1 MEYQWYPGHMTKTV
15 RELKEQ
21 MKLIDLV
28 IEIADA
34 RIPMSGRNP
43 DLDSL
48 AANKVRLLILGKKD
62 LADEAVTNEWLAYF
76 REQGLNPIA
85 VDLRRNA
92 DLKMLNSVIRESC
105 KAKIERDK
113 RRGIMNRP
121 IRALVAGIPNVGK
134 STFINSFSGSS
145 SVKTGNK
152 PGVTKGRQWIR
163 LKNGVELMDTP
174 GLLWPKFEDPGVGE
188 KIALIGSIPDA
199 IMNTEELSLA
209 LIRRLDADYPEL
221 LSERYGGD
229 LPEDPAKALEQI
241 AKFRGCLKKGGEADT
256 EKAASLILDDFRHG
270 RIGRITL
277 ERP

>member
-1 MEYQWYPGHMTKTV
+1 MMKTI

-43 DLDSL
+43 DLETL
-48 AANKVRLLILGKKD
+48 AANKARLLILGKKD
-62 LADEAVTNEWLAYF
+62 LADERITDEWLEFF
-76 REQGLNPIA
+76 RGKGLNPIA

-92 DLKMLNSVIRESC
+92 DLKKLNSVIRESC
-105 KAKIERDK
+105 RAKIERDK
-113 RRGIMNRP
+113 RRGILNRP

-134 STFINSFSGSS
+134 STFINSFSGSA

-163 LKNGVELMDTP
+163 LKNGVELLDTP
-174 GLLWPKFEDPGVGE
+174 GLLWPKFEDPEVGE
-188 KIALIGSIPDA
+188 KIALIGSIPDT

-209 LIRRLDADYPEL
+209 LIRRLGADYPEL

-229 LPEDPAKALEQI
+229 LPEDPAEVLKQI
-241 AKFRGCLKKGGEADT
+241 AKSRGCLKKGGEADT
-256 EKAASLILDDFRHG
+256 EKASALLLDDFRHG
-270 RIGRITL
+270 RIGRISL
-277 ERP
+277 ERPQHD

>member
-1 MEYQWYPGHMTKTV
+1 MTKTV

-105 KAKIERDK
+105 KAKIERDI

-152 PGVTKGRQWIR
+152 RGGIDGYPRSSVA
-163 LKNGVELMDTP
+163 E
-174 GLLWPKFEDPGVGE
+174 
-188 KIALIGSIPDA
+188 
-199 IMNTEELSLA
+199 
-209 LIRRLDADYPEL
+209 IRR
-221 LSERYGGD
+221 SRRRG
-229 LPEDPAKALEQI
+229 EDRPHRFDSGCYHEY
-241 AKFRGCLKKGGEADT
+241 RGTVPCSHQET
-256 EKAASLILDDFRHG
+256 
-270 RIGRITL
+270 
-277 ERP
+277 